1 MWVSE
6 IMMVVVVADSGD
18 DGRAAVKMNQR
29 MTLFRAR
36 PADLALLK
44 KIRQSTQQYVVK
56 LIRYIPYLAR
66 CGMLRRGMCG
76 MEVCRGMAAE

>member
-1 MWVSE
+1 
-6 IMMVVVVADSGD
+6 MVVVVADNGD

-29 MTLFRAR
+29 TTLFRAR
-36 PADLALLK
+36 PADKLALLK

>member
-1 MWVSE
+1 M
-6 IMMVVVVADSGD
+6 VVADSGD
-18 DGRAAVKMNQR
+18 EVGHIRKMNQR
-29 MTLFRAR
+29 MTWFRAR

-44 KIRQSTQQYVVK
+44 KNQEFRQKCVVK

>member
-1 MWVSE
+1 M
-6 IMMVVVVADSGD
+6 ADSGD
-18 DGRAAVKMNQR
+18 EVGHIRKMNQH
-29 MTLFRAR
+29 MTWFRAR

-44 KIRQSTQQYVVK
+44 KNQEFRQQCVVK

>member
-1 MWVSE
+1 
-6 IMMVVVVADSGD
+6 VVVADNGD
-18 DGRAAVKMNQR
+18 EVGHIRKMNQR

-36 PADLALLK
+36 HADLALLK
-44 KIRQSTQQYVVK
+44 KIQEFRQQCVVK